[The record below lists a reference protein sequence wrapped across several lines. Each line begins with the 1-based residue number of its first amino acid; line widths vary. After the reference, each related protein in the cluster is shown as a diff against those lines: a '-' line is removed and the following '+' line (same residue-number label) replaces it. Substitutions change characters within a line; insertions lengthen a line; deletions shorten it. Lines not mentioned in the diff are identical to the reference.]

1 MEVLNYLRDDLLL
14 DDSLEPALLP
24 AGVDERLLLLL
35 LLLLLAVLADGAD
48 CLEGV
53 RTLSARGAA
62 CDLESD

>member
-1 MEVLNYLRDDLLL
+1 MEVLDYLRDDPLL
-14 DDSLEPALLP
+14 DDSRDPALLP

-35 LLLLLAVLADGAD
+35 LLLLLSELADGVD

-62 CDLESD
+62 CDLEAD